1 MTRPISVQIRLS
13 NDEWKQFREGA
24 KARGY
29 NPENLQDYIRSVI
42 LLDAQL
48 AIENKGGR

>member
-1 MTRPISVQIRLS
+1 MTRPISIQVRLS
-13 NDEWKQFREGA
+13 NDEWKQIREGA

-48 AIENKGGR
+48 ATENKEER